1 MIKRGDIWLCNLDDT
16 SCGCEQ
22 SGRRPVII
30 LQNDKGHA
38 VSPVTTVVPPTSRI
52 KHFIPTHVRI
62 SSKYTGAPID
72 SVAMVEQLRVVD
84 KSRLQKK
91 LGHID
96 DANILQS
103 LGNSIRKNLAI

>member
-1 MIKRGDIWLCNLDDT
+1 M
-16 SCGCEQ
+16 
-22 SGRRPVII
+22 II
-30 LQNDKGHA
+30 LQNDTGNA
-38 VSPVTTVVPPTSRI
+38 VSPVTTVVPLTSRI
-52 KHFIPTHVRI
+52 KHFVPTHVRI

-96 DANILQS
+96 DDYVLHR
-103 LGNSIRKNLAI
+103 LGDTIRKNLVI